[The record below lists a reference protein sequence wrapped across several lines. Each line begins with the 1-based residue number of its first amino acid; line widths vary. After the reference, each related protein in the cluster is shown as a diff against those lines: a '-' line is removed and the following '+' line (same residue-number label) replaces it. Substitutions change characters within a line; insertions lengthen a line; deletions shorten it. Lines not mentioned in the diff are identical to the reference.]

1 MEFYKQLFVHN
12 KIETKSAFMPEN
24 TDMSA
29 PITLAEGYN
38 PFGDEDVAPQQAQP
52 AVDVA
57 PTVTNEPNS
66 EQNLVQNEEQPS
78 NSSFDP
84 DQFVRE
90 RFGFESVE
98 EAENQFKRL
107 KEQPSFEFKDEVSK
121 TLFDAIKEGKADDVY
136 QVLNE
141 QKRLDKLT
149 TAELNPELAVEI
161 IKENIKNKHKDL
173 NQDEIDLLFFEK
185 FYVPLKPEQSFDDS
199 DEDYSEKL
207 KTWQNQV
214 DYVEK
219 RLMIEA
225 KLSRPELEKYKAEI
239 QLPDVYNESA
249 RQAEYQE
256 EYDMLQLARYE
267 YEKTLNSDFQSFNG
281 FNVSVKDEDVEIPI
295 SFNVAEEERLV
306 MKNQLEDFDT
316 DTYFESRWFNK
327 DGRPNVQ
334 QIMADKYLLENRD
347 KIFSKIANEA
357 ASQRLLAHLKKSGNI
372 NINQTA
378 TPQGAKPDLNSIEAE
393 RLRMAEWAF
402 SS

>member
-1 MEFYKQLFVHN
+1 ML
-12 KIETKSAFMPEN
+12 EN
-24 TDMSA
+24 QDMSA
-29 PITLAEGYN
+29 PIKLAEGYN
-38 PFGDEDVAPQQAQP
+38 PFSDDNAPQVQP
-52 AVDVA
+52 QVEVA
-57 PTVTNEPNS
+57 PTAPNEPNN
-66 EQNLVQNEEQPS
+66 EQQSAQNQQAS
-78 NSSFDP
+78 NTSFNP
-84 DQFVRE
+84 NQFVKE

-98 EAENQFKRL
+98 EAENEFKKF
-107 KEQPSFEFKDEVSK
+107 KEQPSFEFKDDVSK
-121 TLFDAIKEGKADDVY
+121 TLFDAIREGKADDVY

-149 TAELNPELAVEI
+149 TAELNPDLAVEI

-173 NQDEIDLLFFEK
+173 NQEEIDLLFFEK

-199 DEDYSEKL
+199 DEDYDEKV

-225 KLSRPELEKYKAEI
+225 KLSRPELEKYKSDI
-239 QLPDVYNESA
+239 KLPDIYNESG
-249 RQAEYQE
+249 RQAESQAEFEIMQE
-256 EYDMLQLARYE
+256 ARSE

-295 SFNVAEEERLV
+295 AFNVGEDEKLV

-316 DTYFESRWFNK
+316 DTYFENRWFNK

-334 QIMADKYLLENRD
+334 QIMADKYLLENRE

-357 ASQRLLAHLKKSGNI
+357 ASQRLLAHLKKNGNI

-378 TPQGAKPDLNSIEAE
+378 TPQGTKPDLSGAEAE
-393 RLRMAEWAF
+393 RQRLAEWAF

>member
-1 MEFYKQLFVHN
+1 ML
-12 KIETKSAFMPEN
+12 EN
-24 TDMSA
+24 QDMSA
-29 PITLAEGYN
+29 PIKLAEGYN
-38 PFGDEDVAPQQAQP
+38 PFSDENVPQVQP
-52 AVDVA
+52 AVEVA
-57 PTVTNEPNS
+57 PTAPNEPQDVTQS
-66 EQNLVQNEEQPS
+66 AQNEQVS
-78 NSSFDP
+78 NSSFDQN
-84 DQFVRE
+84 QFVKE

-98 EAENQFKRL
+98 DAENQFKKF
-107 KEQPSFEFKDEVSK
+107 KEQPSFEFKDDVSK
-121 TLFDAIKEGKADDVY
+121 TLFDAIREGKADDVY

-149 TAELNPELAVEI
+149 TAELNPDLAVEI

-173 NQDEIDLLFFEK
+173 DQEEIDLLFFEK
-185 FYVPLKPEQSFDDS
+185 FYVPLKPEQTFDDS
-199 DEDYSEKL
+199 DEDYAEKV

-225 KLSRPELEKYKAEI
+225 KLSRPELEKYKSDI
-239 QLPDVYNESA
+239 QLPDIYNESG
-249 RQAEYQE
+249 RQAESQAEFEMMQE
-256 EYDMLQLARYE
+256 ARSE

-295 SFNVAEEERLV
+295 SFNVGEDEKLV

-316 DTYFESRWFNK
+316 DTYFENRWFNK
-327 DGRPNVQ
+327 DGKPNVQ
-334 QIMADKYLLENRD
+334 QIMADKYLLENRE

-357 ASQRLLAHLKKSGNI
+357 ASQRLLAHLKKNGNI

-378 TPQGAKPDLNSIEAE
+378 TPQGAKPDLNGVEAE

>member
-1 MEFYKQLFVHN
+1 
-12 KIETKSAFMPEN
+12 MPEN

-38 PFGDEDVAPQQAQP
+38 PFSDENVPQVQP
-52 AVDVA
+52 AVEVA
-57 PTVTNEPNS
+57 PTAPIEPQDGTQS
-66 EQNLVQNEEQPS
+66 VQNEQVS
-78 NSSFDP
+78 NSSFDQN
-84 DQFVRE
+84 QFVKE

-98 EAENQFKRL
+98 DAENQFKKF
-107 KEQPSFEFKDEVSK
+107 KEQPSFEFKDDVSK
-121 TLFDAIKEGKADDVY
+121 TLFDAIREGKADDVY

-149 TAELNPELAVEI
+149 TAELNPDLAVEI

-173 NQDEIDLLFFEK
+173 DQEEIDLLFFEK
-185 FYVPLKPEQSFDDS
+185 FYVPLKPEQTFDDS
-199 DEDYSEKL
+199 DEDYTEKV

-225 KLSRPELEKYKAEI
+225 KLSRPELEKYKSDI
-239 QLPDVYNESA
+239 QLPDIYNESG
-249 RQAEYQE
+249 RQAESQAEFEMMQE
-256 EYDMLQLARYE
+256 ARSE

-295 SFNVAEEERLV
+295 SFNVGEDEKLV

-316 DTYFESRWFNK
+316 DTYFENRWFNK
-327 DGRPNVQ
+327 DGKPNVQ
-334 QIMADKYLLENRD
+334 QIMADKYLLENRE

-357 ASQRLLAHLKKSGNI
+357 ASQRLLAHLKKNGNI

-378 TPQGAKPDLNSIEAE
+378 TPQGAKPDLNGVEAE